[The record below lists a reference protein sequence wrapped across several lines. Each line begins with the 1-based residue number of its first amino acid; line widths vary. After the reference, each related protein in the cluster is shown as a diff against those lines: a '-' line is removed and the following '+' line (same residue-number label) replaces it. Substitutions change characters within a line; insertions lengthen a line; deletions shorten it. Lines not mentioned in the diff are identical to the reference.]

1 MKNTACN
8 IPLWKWILE
17 LVLGFF
23 LFLILYDL
31 AQGSIL
37 IPSLPLKIVVI
48 VLASFAILTLF
59 LLWTKLFEKSW
70 RFELLTESVFRNSG
84 IGIVTGVLFFGFFTG
99 ILALSGL
106 YGAQYASPD
115 WNYIILNLFLYF
127 LVACGEE
134 VVFRGIVFRMIDE
147 RFGMW
152 WALGI
157 SALLFGFIHIFQ
169 ANASL
174 WSSIAIAIEAGILL
188 GAAFKYS
195 GSLWLPIGIHWTWNF
210 TQGNVCGFPVSGISD
225 GESIFTAIVSGPE
238 LITGGAFGPEASII
252 SVILGTL
259 LSVMFIWLTKRPMNV
274 K

>member
-23 LFLILYDL
+23 LFLFLYSL
-31 AQGSIL
+31 AQGSVL
-37 IPSLPLKIVVI
+37 IPSLPLKIAVI
-48 VLASFAILTLF
+48 VLASFAILMLF
-59 LLWTKLFEKSW
+59 LLWTRMFEKSW
-70 RFELLTESVFRNSG
+70 RSELLTESVVRNSC
-84 IGIVTGVLFFGFFTG
+84 IGIVTGVLFFIFFTG

-106 YGAQYASPD
+106 FSAQYASPN
-115 WNYIILNLFLYF
+115 WSYIILNLFIYF

-169 ANASL
+169 ENASV
-174 WSSIAIAIEAGILL
+174 WSSIAIAIEAGVLL

-195 GSLWLPIGIHWTWNF
+195 GSLWLPIGIHWAWNF
-210 TQGNVCGFPVSGISD
+210 TQGNVCGFPVSGSSG
-225 GESIFTAIVSGPE
+225 GESIFTAIVNGPE

-252 SVILGTL
+252 SVILGTM
-259 LSVMFIWLTKRPMNV
+259 LSAIMLKKDWKKSEIS
-274 K
+274 